1 MASDR
6 KELIELLR
14 RLAAKTKDAER
25 ERTLLSLVERFE
37 AGEDVLDEIEQL
49 PLVKEGSQLLG
60 ELWTEAADS

>member
-1 MASDR
+1 MATDR

-37 AGEDVLDEIEQL
+37 AGEDVLHEIEQL
-49 PLVKEGSQLLG
+49 VDQL
-60 ELWTEAADS
+60 